1 MKTPIQQAIDKL
13 VERYNETSS
22 EMQEAAYAIA
32 IMDLRSLLPT
42 EREVIEDAYNA
53 GSKNIKDVK
62 DVGKL
67 FSLFDAEDQ
76 YVSASDYYT
85 KTYNNGK

>member
-1 MKTPIQQAIDKL
+1 MSKTPLQTAIEKL

-42 EREVIEDAYNA
+42 EREVIEEAWNTGKED
-53 GSKNIKDVK
+53 GKDM
-62 DVGKL
+62 GYHGR
-67 FSLFDAEDQ
+67 AEHT
-76 YVSASDYYT
+76 SAQHYFTT
-85 KTYNNGK
+85 KFNDNENTN

>member
-32 IMDLRSLLPT
+32 IMDLRSLILIEKEVIAEAFKEGEENILKD
-42 EREVIEDAYNA
+42 ERE
-53 GSKNIKDVK
+53 GCP
-62 DVGKL
+62 
-67 FSLFDAEDQ
+67 Q
-76 YVSASDYYT
+76 YDSGQDYFTT
-85 KTYNNGK
+85 KFISNEN

>member
-1 MKTPIQQAIDKL
+1 MKTAIQQAIDKL

-42 EREVIEDAYNA
+42 EREVIEDAWNT
-53 GSKNIKDVK
+53 GKEDGKDM
-62 DVGKL
+62 GYHGR
-67 FSLFDAEDQ
+67 AEHT
-76 YVSASDYYT
+76 SAQHYFTT
-85 KTYNNGK
+85 KFNDNEHTKS

>member
-1 MKTPIQQAIDKL
+1 MKTAIQQAIDKL

-42 EREVIEDAYNA
+42 EREVIEEAWNTGKED
-53 GSKNIKDVK
+53 GKDM
-62 DVGKL
+62 GYHGR
-67 FSLFDAEDQ
+67 AEHT
-76 YVSASDYYT
+76 SAQHYFTT
-85 KTYNNGK
+85 KFNDNEHTKS

>member
-1 MKTPIQQAIDKL
+1 MSKTPIQQAIDKL

-42 EREVIEDAYNA
+42 EREVIEEAWNTGKED
-53 GSKNIKDVK
+53 GKDM
-62 DVGKL
+62 GYHGR
-67 FSLFDAEDQ
+67 AEHT
-76 YVSASDYYT
+76 SAQHYFTT
-85 KTYNNGK
+85 KFNDNEHTKS